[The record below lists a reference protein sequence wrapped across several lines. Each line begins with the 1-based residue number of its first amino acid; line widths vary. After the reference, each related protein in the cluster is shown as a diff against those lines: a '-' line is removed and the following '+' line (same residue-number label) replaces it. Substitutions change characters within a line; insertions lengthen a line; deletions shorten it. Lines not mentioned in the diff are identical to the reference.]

1 MPKSSG
7 TIGMRCLV
15 GLLQV
20 VAMVVFCVIVHK
32 IDVTTQ
38 SNTKLL
44 AIHSEKLFEHE
55 QNFEAIYF
63 GTFSREFAHNV
74 KGYIANEQGR

>member
-55 QNFEAIYF
+55 QNFEAIYL